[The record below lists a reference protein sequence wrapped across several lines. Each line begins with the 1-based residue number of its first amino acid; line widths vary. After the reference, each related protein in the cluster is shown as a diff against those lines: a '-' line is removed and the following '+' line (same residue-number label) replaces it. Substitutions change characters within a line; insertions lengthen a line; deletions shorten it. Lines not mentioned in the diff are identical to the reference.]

1 MQASGGRDERSFRDL
16 DQLECR
22 LPQGTI
28 RYRDL
33 GAGAPIVLVHGLLAN
48 SLLWADVA
56 DALVRQFRVI
66 APDWPLG
73 SHPLPLEPGA
83 DLRPPALAKLI
94 ADFIAALELE
104 QVTLV
109 GNDTGGALCQ
119 LVVVN
124 HPERIG
130 RLVLTPCDA
139 YENFLPPMFRPL
151 QFVAYVPGSIWL
163 IANALRP
170 RAFQRLP
177 FAFGWLSKRPLD
189 RATADAFMR
198 PVLSSRVIRR
208 ELGRLLRGI
217 DKRYTLEAAQ
227 RFSEVTQPVL
237 LAWAPEDRFFKLRFA
252 ERLAAAFPDARL
264 ERIHDSYTF
273 VPIDQPQRTAELI
286 ATFASRPTSGEAAR
300 ASAAG

>member
-1 MQASGGRDERSFRDL
+1 MTSFRDL
-16 DQLECR
+16 DQLECK
-22 LPQGTI
+22 LAQGTI

-33 GAGAPIVLVHGLLAN
+33 GTGAPIVLVHGLLTN

-56 DALVRQFRVI
+56 DLLAKDFRVI

-73 SHPLPLEPGA
+73 SHSLPLEPGA
-83 DLRPPALAKLI
+83 DVRPPALAKVI

-124 HPERIG
+124 HPERISQ
-130 RLVLTPCDA
+130 LVLTPCDA
-139 YENFLPPMFRPL
+139 YENFMPPMFRPL
-151 QFVAYVPGSIWL
+151 QLAARFPGSVWL
-163 IANALRP
+163 IANSLRP

-198 PVLSSRVIRR
+198 PILTSRAIRR
-208 ELGRLLRGI
+208 EVAAILRGI
-217 DKRYTLEAAQ
+217 NKRYTLEAAQ
-227 RFSEVTQPVL
+227 RFGEFKQPVL
-237 LAWAPEDRFFKLRFA
+237 IAWAPEDRIFKFRFA
-252 ERLAAAFPDARL
+252 EKLAAAFPDARV
-264 ERIHDSYTF
+264 ERIEDSYTF
-273 VPIDQPQRTAELI
+273 VPIDQPQRTAGLI
-286 ATFASRPTSGEAAR
+286 ASFARQPMSTTAAR
-300 ASAAG
+300 